1 MPRVK
6 YDYFEALERQGAFA
20 LQEAQML
27 IEILK
32 NFDPAELPARVAEIH
47 EIENAAD
54 NLNHEI
60 FTHIA
65 TEFLTPIDR
74 EDIAELA
81 LRLDDVVDYVEDV
94 VQQLHM
100 YDIQEVHPP
109 AFEMAELIE
118 KATAALVG
126 SLKEFRNFKKS
137 KGLAERIV
145 DVNAIEE
152 QADKLYFR
160 TIRDLHQN
168 YVDTPV
174 FIIAWSNL
182 FQRMERCIDACENVS
197 DMMSTIAL
205 KNT

>member
-20 LQEAQML
+20 HQEALML

-32 NFDPAELPARVAEIH
+32 DFDAAELPAKVAAIH

-54 NLNHEI
+54 ELNHEI
-60 FTHIA
+60 FTRIA

-74 EDIAELA
+74 EDIAEMA
-81 LRLDDVVDYVEDV
+81 LRLDDIVDYVEDV

-100 YDIQEVHPP
+100 YNIQDIHPP

-118 KATAALVG
+118 KSTAALVG

-137 KGLAERIV
+137 KALAERVI
-145 DVNAIEE
+145 DVNALEE
-152 QADKLYFR
+152 EADRLYFR
-160 TIRDLHQN
+160 TIRDLHMN
-168 YVDTPV
+168 YVDRPV

-197 DMMSTIAL
+197 DMMRTVAL